1 MFPRYLLE
9 NKSDHLRAELRRAP
23 LSKRVAV
30 GSLKEG
36 HVVFEQQKAPE
47 KKKKQSTAGT
57 SKKLDGFRVWVD
69 VFFRNS
75 RGPFLGSMFVCR
87 GVWIV
92 EYWGRITN
100 EYPRIVPSLKL
111 TALS

>member
-47 KKKKQSTAGT
+47 KKKKNTNNQRLEPP
-57 SKKLDGFRVWVD
+57 KNWMVLEF
-69 VFFRNS
+69 
-75 RGPFLGSMFVCR
+75 GSMFFFEIP
-87 GVWIV
+87 G
-92 EYWGRITN
+92 G
-100 EYPRIVPSLKL
+100 LF
-111 TALS
+111 